1 MSFIKLTDL
10 DLAGKR
16 VLIRADLNVPVKD
29 GKVTSDARITAS
41 MPTMEHC
48 AKAGAKVMV
57 MSHRGR
63 PEEGV
68 VDEENSMQPIAEDMA
83 AKLGKDVRLIK
94 DYLDKAPE
102 VADGEIVLFENV
114 RFNEGE
120 KKDNEELAKK
130 YADLCDVFVM
140 DAFGT
145 AHRAQ
150 ASTHGAG
157 KFAPV
162 ACAGLL
168 LADELDNLAKA
179 LAEPA
184 RPMVA
189 IVGGSKVSTKL
200 TVLEALSEKV
210 DQLVVGGGIAN
221 TFLKAMGNNVG
232 KSLCEDDLV
241 DTAKALVEKMKARGA
256 NIPIAVDVVC
266 GKEFSETAE
275 ATLKDAGDVTD
286 DDMIFDIGPKS
297 AKELADIIE
306 KAGTVVWNGPV
317 GVFEFDQFGEGTKTV
332 SMAIANSNCFSLA
345 GGGDTIAAIQKYDIY
360 DKVSYISTA
369 GGAFLEYLEGKTLPA
384 VAMLEEKAKN
394 S

>member
-41 MPTMEHC
+41 MPTVEHC
-48 AKAGAKVMV
+48 MKAGAAVMV

-63 PEEGV
+63 PEEGKP
-68 VDEENSMQPIAEDMA
+68 DEQNSMQPIAEDMS
-83 AKLGKDVRLIK
+83 AKLGNEVRLIK
-94 DYLDKAPE
+94 DYLDNAPE
-102 VADGEIVLFENV
+102 VAAGEVVLLENV
-114 RFNEGE
+114 RFNAGE
-120 KKDNEELAKK
+120 KKDDEALAKK
-130 YADLCDVFVM
+130 YAALCDVFVM

-157 KFAPV
+157 KFAPT

-179 LAEPA
+179 LAKPA

-221 TFLKAMGNNVG
+221 TFLKAMGHNVG
-232 KSLCEDDLV
+232 KSLYEDDLV
-241 DTAKALVEKMKARGA
+241 DTAKALVEKMQARGA
-256 NIPIAVDVVC
+256 SIPIAVDVVC
-266 GKEFSETAE
+266 GKKFDENEPAV
-275 ATLKDAGDVTD
+275 LKNPDEVED

-297 AKELADIIE
+297 AQELADIIA
-306 KAGTVVWNGPV
+306 KAGTIIWNGPV

-332 SMAIANSNCFSLA
+332 SMAIANAKGFSLA

-369 GGAFLEYLEGKTLPA
+369 GGAFLEYLEGKALPA
-384 VAMLEEKAKN
+384 VAMLEERAK
-394 S
+394 

>member
-41 MPTMEHC
+41 MPTIEHC
-48 AKAGAKVMV
+48 LKTGAAVMV

-68 VDEENSMQPIAEDMA
+68 ADEENSLQPIADDMA
-83 AKLGKDVRLIK
+83 AKLGKDVRLVK
-94 DYLDKAPE
+94 DYLDKAPQVAAGE
-102 VADGEIVLFENV
+102 VVLLENV
-114 RFNEGE
+114 RFNAGE
-120 KKDNEELAKK
+120 KKDNEDLAKK
-130 YADLCDVFVM
+130 YASLCDIFVM

-150 ASTHGAG
+150 ASTHGVG

-168 LADELDNLAKA
+168 LAEELDALNKA
-179 LAEPA
+179 LANPA

-221 TFLKAMGNNVG
+221 TFLKAAGHPVG

-241 DTAKALVEKMKARGA
+241 GTAQSLMEKMTARGA
-256 NIPIAVDVVC
+256 TIPIATDVVV
-266 GKEFSETAE
+266 GKQFDENEPAV
-275 ATLKDAGDVTD
+275 LKKADEVAD
-286 DDMIFDIGPKS
+286 DEMIFDIGPDS
-297 AKELADIIE
+297 AKELADIIMQ
-306 KAGTVVWNGPV
+306 AGTVVWNGPV
-317 GVFEFDQFGEGTKTV
+317 GVFEFDQFGEGTKTI
-332 SMAIANSNCFSLA
+332 SMAIANTKAFTLA
-345 GGGDTIAAIQKYDIY
+345 GGGDTIAAIQKYDLY

-369 GGAFLEYLEGKTLPA
+369 GGAFLEFLEGKTLPA
-384 VAMLEEKAKN
+384 VAMLEERAK

>member
-16 VLIRADLNVPVKD
+16 VLIRSDLNVPVKG
-29 GKVTSDARITAS
+29 GKVTSDARIKAS
-41 MPTMEHC
+41 MATFQHC
-48 AKAGAKVMV
+48 LDAGAKVMV
-57 MSHRGR
+57 MSHLGR

-68 VDEENSMQPIAEDMA
+68 YSEENSLAPVAADLG
-83 AKLGKDVRLIK
+83 AKLGREVRLVK
-94 DYLDKAPE
+94 DYLDNAPE
-102 VADGEIVLFENV
+102 VADGELVLLENV
-114 RFNEGE
+114 RFNTGE
-120 KKDNEELAKK
+120 KKDAEDLSKK
-130 YADLCDVFVM
+130 YAALCDVYVM

-157 KFAPV
+157 KFAPT

-168 LADELDNLAKA
+168 LAEELDALQKA
-179 LAEPA
+179 LAEPR

-200 TVLEALSEKV
+200 TVLESLSEKV

-221 TFLKAMGNNVG
+221 TFIEAAGHNVG
-232 KSLCEDDLV
+232 KSLCEHDLV
-241 DTAKALVEKMKARGA
+241 DTAKALMKKMTERGA
-256 NIPIAVDVVC
+256 TIPIATDVVV
-266 GKEFSETAE
+266 GKQFDEDEPAVQKKVDE
-275 ATLKDAGDVTD
+275 VED
-286 DDMIFDIGPKS
+286 DDMIFDIGPDS
-297 AKELADIIE
+297 ANELAAIIN

-317 GVFEFDQFGEGTKTV
+317 GVFEFDQFGEGTKTI
-332 SMAIANSNCFSLA
+332 SMAIAETEAFTLA

-384 VAMLEEKAKN
+384 VAMLEQRGKD
-394 S
+394 

>member
-16 VLIRADLNVPVKD
+16 VLIRSDLNVPVKN

-41 MPTMEHC
+41 MPTFEHC
-48 AKAGAKVMV
+48 LKAGAKVMV
-57 MSHRGR
+57 MSHLGR
-63 PEEGV
+63 PTEGEYSEEDSLAPV
-68 VDEENSMQPIAEDMA
+68 A
-83 AKLGKDVRLIK
+83 ADLSAKMGREVRLVK
-94 DYLDKAPE
+94 DYLETAPD
-102 VADGEIVLFENV
+102 VADGELVLLENV
-114 RFNEGE
+114 RFNKGEG
-120 KKDNEELAKK
+120 KDNEALSKQ
-130 YADLCDVFVM
+130 YAALCDVYVM

-157 KFAPV
+157 KFAPA

-168 LADELDNLAKA
+168 LAEELDALNKA
-179 LAEPA
+179 LADPK

-221 TFLKAMGNNVG
+221 TFIKASGHEVG
-232 KSLCEDDLV
+232 KSLCEADLV
-241 DTAKALVEKMKARGA
+241 PTAEALMEKMTARGA
-256 NIPIAVDVVC
+256 TIPIATDVVC
-266 GKEFSETAE
+266 GKQFDENEPAVQKKVDEVAE
-275 ATLKDAGDVTD
+275 
-286 DDMIFDIGPKS
+286 DDMIFDIGPDS
-297 AKELADIIE
+297 AAALADIIRS
-306 KAGTVVWNGPV
+306 AGTVVWNGPV
-317 GVFEFDQFGEGTKTV
+317 GVFEFDQFGEGTKTI
-332 SMAIANSNCFSLA
+332 SMAIAETDAFTLA

-369 GGAFLEYLEGKTLPA
+369 GGAFLEFLEGKTLPA
-384 VAMLEEKAKN
+384 VAMLEERG
-394 S
+394 

>member
-1 MSFIKLTDL
+1 
-10 DLAGKR
+10 
-16 VLIRADLNVPVKD
+16 
-29 GKVTSDARITAS
+29 
-41 MPTMEHC
+41 
-48 AKAGAKVMV
+48 
-57 MSHRGR
+57 
-63 PEEGV
+63 
-68 VDEENSMQPIAEDMA
+68 
-83 AKLGKDVRLIK
+83 
-94 DYLDKAPE
+94 
-102 VADGEIVLFENV
+102 
-114 RFNEGE
+114 
-120 KKDNEELAKK
+120 
-130 YADLCDVFVM
+130 M
-140 DAFGT
+140 DAVGT
-145 AHRAQ
+145 AHGAQ

-157 KFAPV
+157 KFAPA

-168 LADELDNLAKA
+168 LAGELDNLAKA

-221 TFLKAMGNNVG
+221 TFLKATGKNVG

-241 DTAKALVEKMKARGA
+241 DTANALIEKMRARGA
-256 NIPIAVDVVC
+256 SIPIAVDVVC
-266 GKEFSETAE
+266 GKQFDENEPAV
-275 ATLKDAGDVTD
+275 LKDAGDVED

-297 AKELADIIE
+297 AQELADIIS
-306 KAGTVVWNGPV
+306 KAGTIIWNGPV
-317 GVFEFDQFGEGTKTV
+317 GVFEFDQFGAGTKTV
-332 SMAIANSNCFSLA
+332 SMAIANAKGFSLA

-384 VAMLEEKAKN
+384 VAMLEKRA